1 VDLDYEPAGGEE
13 RYRSVGPTDAG
24 RLLSVVWT
32 IARHHC
38 LSAWR
43 FRKEGIF
50 GEASMK
56 KGPTNKPIGMR
67 IKRVIPAF
75 ALEGGRGGMVVWQS

>member
-1 VDLDYEPAGGEE
+1 
-13 RYRSVGPTDAG
+13 
-24 RLLSVVWT
+24 
-32 IARHHC
+32 
-38 LSAWR
+38 
-43 FRKEGIF
+43 
-50 GEASMK
+50 MK